1 MSASASS
8 GTFSLICIVSFKTV
22 IYWLTMNLPHRRKA
36 GTFEIVF
43 YFTSAD
49 VGQRG
54 ERYARALFSIHSRRS
69 ELAPAHCKEIVCPFY
84 PWCKYSY
91 FVLSVLYNLRF
102 NVGEIFLLISGTMMN
117 FYVYFMTVS
126 IFCLCWCKSV

>member
-49 VGQRG
+49 VGQKG
-54 ERYARALFSIHSRRS
+54 ERYARALLPFIQDDQNLLPPNVKKLFAHFIHGANTLTSS
-69 ELAPAHCKEIVCPFY
+69 CQYCIIYDLMWEKCSF
-84 PWCKYSY
+84 
-91 FVLSVLYNLRF
+91 
-102 NVGEIFLLISGTMMN
+102 
-117 FYVYFMTVS
+117 
-126 IFCLCWCKSV
+126 